1 MVPMCSTLNLQLDC
15 CVVRPT
21 PKSEPPV
28 RISLAC
34 MTCRSRKVRCNGESP
49 CSACLASN
57 RDCFFD
63 QARSKRRRK
72 SSAAM
77 HHASKHS
84 HHEHTFHLQY
94 DKNKSPSI
102 GGLSHTNSSEFSE
115 DHSSSEFPNRTRI
128 PYFRFL
134 GPTAIAPGAPFREIS
149 LKLVRDSGIQVPQA
163 SRPIDLDRMGPP
175 AAAAP
180 TPNSGTP
187 AQPAADFGHDSSFN
201 LTEAQFL
208 RNADVFYDHMGSY
221 LGCIRKEDLLKSLS
235 QGKASEALKLAI
247 SALAECIRPSS
258 STVDYAEIWSRRA
271 KLLCLPHLS
280 LPSLDT
286 TFTLL
291 LLAYCE
297 FGREKDSGLW
307 MWSGLA
313 FRMAIDLG
321 LHKSSSA
328 IQGLQ
333 EPSPSSS
340 PNGTSWD
347 QSEAALRQQIFW
359 CCYHLDRLISSGTGR
374 VATLLDS
381 EIEIDLPSLQ
391 AISSEDSLH
400 LQPHQ
405 LTLSPSPEPLL
416 SPFHHLTQILIL
428 VGKISDAFNRTK
440 LAPHSSSVSS
450 PASSSSEPEARTLEQ
465 FRTELHDFYTQ
476 LPPVL
481 HFTVDIARRHIDVKN
496 GPAFLLLHLWF
507 HSLVI
512 ITHNPN
518 SVGPGWSS
526 LDVGPIDPL
535 LLEISQGSVRT
546 ISDMIAFAHVIDP
559 DIVPSLPFASQ
570 PILIAGLA
578 SIPCQGSQYPS
589 ARPLQAADWRE
600 FEICS
605 AALQKMQT
613 RWRGVGWLVSTLHS
627 RARNEQDVDLTSSG
641 GAEVSTA
648 DNSLMNKLLVRKPE
662 PGFLNP
668 ICFARPHESHH
679 FVGLSATGTFHEP
692 ASGRLSLVHQ
702 PEISFPGLAGSSAY
716 TEEQKWTGGVAMGQ
730 PEANGVTGPKM
741 SLRTGELGRPSK
753 NELQKHPTGLGPGL
767 DSADRCLQPC
777 PVVEPNP
784 EAGVNF
790 GSPVDARGG
799 ELPPGPPTSSS
810 LSSHWVTQPIPQIF
824 WPNLPSLEVLHHHK
838 PGGTA
843 FTEPP
848 EPSQQADKDSAVTDQ
863 PINLGSTGM
872 GSDHGCSATRA
883 KLEIDDFQQ
892 SDRSTLNPFV
902 LHTHSLSDSN
912 HLHLQH
918 LPPAQQQQQQP
929 TLPPLPPPLDHQPS
943 DHILG
948 LPQSFEHPPPPQQ
961 PSSPVFAKEVWDHL
975 FRGEVGIW
983 SSFHHL

>member
-1 MVPMCSTLNLQLDC
+1 MAALETLCRLAKLNPSSSPFYYPFIPLSRAAR
-15 CVVRPT
+15 VIA
-21 PKSEPPV
+21 KSIITFLV
-28 RISLAC
+28 
-34 MTCRSRKVRCNGESP
+34 
-49 CSACLASN
+49 
-57 RDCFFD
+57 FD

-84 HHEHTFHLQY
+84 HHEHTFHLRY

-115 DHSSSEFPNRTRI
+115 DHSSSEFPNRTR
-128 PYFRFL
+128 YTLLSVL

-297 FGREKDSGLW
+297 FGREKILVYGW
-307 MWSGLA
+307 PP
-313 FRMAIDLG
+313 RAIPFLISYRYFVG
-321 LHKSSSA
+321 S
-328 IQGLQ
+328 IRG
-333 EPSPSSS
+333 
-340 PNGTSWD
+340 
-347 QSEAALRQQIFW
+347 ALRQQIFW

-416 SPFHHLTQILIL
+416 SPPSLDT
-428 VGKISDAFNRTK
+428 N
-440 LAPHSSSVSS
+440 PH
-450 PASSSSEPEARTLEQ
+450 PQPEARTLEQ

-546 ISDMIAFAHVIDP
+546 ISDMIAFAHVIART
-559 DIVPSLPFASQ
+559 SSRACRFASQ
-570 PILIAGLA
+570 PILIAA
-578 SIPCQGSQYPS
+578 SQYPQASQYPS

>member
-258 STVDYAEIWSRRA
+258 STVDYAEIWSR
-271 KLLCLPHLS
+271 PSQVTLS
-280 LPSLDT
+280 ATSFFAQPG
-286 TFTLL
+286 
-291 LLAYCE
+291 Y
-297 FGREKDSGLW
+297 
-307 MWSGLA
+307 
-313 FRMAIDLG
+313 
-321 LHKSSSA
+321 H
-328 IQGLQ
+328 GLQ

-535 LLEISQGSVRT
+535 PPGDKMSIYLLCVGQ
-546 ISDMIAFAHVIDP
+546 IAFAHVIDP

-648 DNSLMNKLLVRKPE
+648 DNSLMNKLLWSIIPRAPTRNI
-662 PGFLNP
+662 F
-668 ICFARPHESHH
+668 S
-679 FVGLSATGTFHEP
+679 
-692 ASGRLSLVHQ
+692 
-702 PEISFPGLAGSSAY
+702 GLAGSSAY

-810 LSSHWVTQPIPQIF
+810 LSSHWIF

>member
-1 MVPMCSTLNLQLDC
+1 LFCSSKMVPMCSTLNLQLDC

-258 STVDYAEIWSRRA
+258 STVDYAEIWSLRTGERFWPMDVEWARVPDGDRSGSSQIVFRHSGPPRA
-271 KLLCLPHLS
+271 IPFLIS
-280 LPSLDT
+280 
-286 TFTLL
+286 
-291 LLAYCE
+291 Y
-297 FGREKDSGLW
+297 
-307 MWSGLA
+307 
-313 FRMAIDLG
+313 
-321 LHKSSSA
+321 
-328 IQGLQ
+328 
-333 EPSPSSS
+333 
-340 PNGTSWD
+340 GTSWD

-416 SPFHHLTQILIL
+416 SPFPLDT
-428 VGKISDAFNRTK
+428 N
-440 LAPHSSSVSS
+440 PH
-450 PASSSSEPEARTLEQ
+450 PQPEARTLEQ

-496 GPAFLLLHLWF
+496 GPAFLLYISGF
-507 HSLVI
+507 
-512 ITHNPN
+512 TH

-546 ISDMIAFAHVIDP
+546 ISDMIAFAHVIGP

-662 PGFLNP
+662 PGFLTRSVLP
-668 ICFARPHESHH
+668 VRMKVII
-679 FVGLSATGTFHEP
+679 VGLFSRQISSLLSFLLQNCALNSVELSLQSATGTFHEP

-784 EAGVNF
+784 EAGSS
-790 GSPVDARGG
+790 GRQRGRA
-799 ELPPGPPTSSS
+799 PSRTSNVVS